1 MGNNQL
7 QRKYSVFLGVILSG
21 YNVADKLY
29 GAVFIILMSLRGVDA
44 FQISIVFAVSSLSM
58 AIFDYPSGNLSD
70 IYGRKRMTAAGF
82 MVWGAGLGIFAAA
95 NGLALFIAASIVMSL
110 GVAMISGSP
119 QAWYID
125 QLEELGMP
133 DYKKIALPRIS
144 GFVSAFAIVGALMG
158 TVSSRVHYVLP
169 VAIAGVLAVGLGVYT
184 WLSFSD
190 NYGSRTQSSI
200 RREIYASSADF
211 ARSTEMRFILLR
223 SILTHTA
230 LLVFLLS
237 WQVYGVNELE
247 FPVSSLG
254 VLLILFMGVI
264 SVSSFLVS
272 YLAKKEVAAV
282 RIIVCGTVISALG
295 LLLVGLFPHKAV
307 FIAGLVLFE
316 FGLGMD
322 MSSTGVWVQDFIPGA
337 KRATFTSGLSALK
350 SLAGFLITLILGIM
364 AKNLGYAFIW
374 CFAGASLLGSN
385 IVLLYFNTKYVRAGS
400 SEADGEKTLVS

>member
-1 MGNNQL
+1 MENNQL

-58 AIFDYPSGNLSD
+58 AVFDYPSGNLSD

-82 MVWGAGLGIFAAA
+82 IVWGAGLWFFAAA
-95 NGLALFIAASIVMSL
+95 EGLALFILASIVMSL
-110 GVAMISGSP
+110 GVSMISDSP

-144 GFVSAFAIVGALMG
+144 GFVSAFAIVGALLG
-158 TVSSRVHYVLP
+158 TVGSNIHYVLP

-200 RREIYASSADF
+200 LREIYASSADF

-230 LLVFLLS
+230 MLAFLLS
-237 WQVYGVNELE
+237 WQVYGVNELD
-247 FPVSSLG
+247 FPVSALG
-254 VLLILFMGVI
+254 LLLILFMGVI

-307 FIAGLVLFE
+307 FIAGLLLFE

-322 MSSTGVWVQDFIPGA
+322 MSSSGVWIQDFIPRA
-337 KRATFTSGLSALK
+337 KRATFSSGLSALK

-374 CFAGASLLGSN
+374 CFAAASLLVSN
-385 IVLLYFNTKYVRAGS
+385 IVLLYFNARYVRAGS
-400 SEADGEKTLVS
+400 IGDDQKTLVS

>member
-1 MGNNQL
+1 MENNQL

-29 GAVFIILMSLRGVDA
+29 GAVFIILMSMRGVDA

-58 AIFDYPSGNLSD
+58 AVFDYPSGNLSD

-82 MVWGAGLGIFAAA
+82 IVWGAGLWFFAAA
-95 NGLALFIAASIVMSL
+95 EGLALFILASIVMSL
-110 GVAMISGSP
+110 GVSMISDSP

-144 GFVSAFAIVGALMG
+144 GFVSAFAIVGALLG
-158 TVSSRVHYVLP
+158 TVSSNIHYVLP

-200 RREIYASSADF
+200 LREIYASSADF

-230 LLVFLLS
+230 MLAFLLS
-237 WQVYGVNELE
+237 WQVYGVNELD
-247 FPVSSLG
+247 FPVSALG
-254 VLLILFMGVI
+254 LLLILFMGVI

-322 MSSTGVWVQDFIPGA
+322 MSSSGVWIQDFIPRA
-337 KRATFTSGLSALK
+337 KRATFSSGLSALK

-374 CFAGASLLGSN
+374 CLAAASLLGSN

-400 SEADGEKTLVS
+400 GADGEKTLVS

>member
-1 MGNNQL
+1 MENNQL

-58 AIFDYPSGNLSD
+58 AVFDYPSGNLSD

-82 MVWGAGLGIFAAA
+82 IVWGAGLWFFAAA
-95 NGLALFIAASIVMSL
+95 EGLALFILASIVMSL
-110 GVAMISGSP
+110 GVSMISDSP

-144 GFVSAFAIVGALMG
+144 GFVSAFAIVGALLG
-158 TVSSRVHYVLP
+158 TVSSNIHYVLP

-200 RREIYASSADF
+200 LREIYASSADF

-230 LLVFLLS
+230 MLAFLLS
-237 WQVYGVNELE
+237 WQVYGVNELD
-247 FPVSSLG
+247 FPVSALG
-254 VLLILFMGVI
+254 LLLILFMGVI

-322 MSSTGVWVQDFIPGA
+322 MSSSGVWIQDFIPRA
-337 KRATFTSGLSALK
+337 KRATFSSGLSALK

-374 CFAGASLLGSN
+374 CLAAASLLGSN

-400 SEADGEKTLVS
+400 GADGEKTLVS

>member
-1 MGNNQL
+1 MENNQL

-58 AIFDYPSGNLSD
+58 AVFDYPSGNLSD

-82 MVWGAGLGIFAAA
+82 IVWGAGLWFFAVAE
-95 NGLALFIAASIVMSL
+95 GLALFILASIVMSL
-110 GVAMISGSP
+110 GVSMISDSP

-144 GFVSAFAIVGALMG
+144 GFVSAFAIVGALLG
-158 TVSSRVHYVLP
+158 TVSSNIHYVLP

-200 RREIYASSADF
+200 LREIYASSADF

-230 LLVFLLS
+230 MLAFLLS
-237 WQVYGVNELE
+237 WQVYGVNELD
-247 FPVSSLG
+247 FPVSALG
-254 VLLILFMGVI
+254 LLLILFMGVI

-322 MSSTGVWVQDFIPGA
+322 MSSSGVWIQDFIPRA
-337 KRATFTSGLSALK
+337 KRATFSSGLSALK

-374 CFAGASLLGSN
+374 CLAAASLLGSN

-400 SEADGEKTLVS
+400 GADGEKTLVS

>member
-1 MGNNQL
+1 MENNQL

-29 GAVFIILMSLRGVDA
+29 GSVFIILMSLRGVDA

-58 AIFDYPSGNLSD
+58 AVFDYPSGNLSD

-82 MVWGAGLGIFAAA
+82 IVWGAGLWFFAAA
-95 NGLALFIAASIVMSL
+95 EGLALFILASIVMSL
-110 GVAMISGSP
+110 GVSMISDSP

-144 GFVSAFAIVGALMG
+144 GFVSAFAIVGALLG
-158 TVSSRVHYVLP
+158 TVSSNIHYVLP

-200 RREIYASSADF
+200 LREIYASSADF

-230 LLVFLLS
+230 LLAFLLS
-237 WQVYGVNELE
+237 WQVYGVNELD
-247 FPVSSLG
+247 FPVSALG
-254 VLLILFMGVI
+254 LLLILFMGVI

-322 MSSTGVWVQDFIPGA
+322 MSSSGVWIQDFIPRA
-337 KRATFTSGLSALK
+337 KRATFSSGLSALK

-374 CFAGASLLGSN
+374 YLAAASLLGSN

-400 SEADGEKTLVS
+400 GADGEKTLVS

>member
-1 MGNNQL
+1 MENNQL
-7 QRKYSVFLGVILSG
+7 HRKYSVFLGVILSG

-58 AIFDYPSGNLSD
+58 AVFDYPSGNLSD

-82 MVWGAGLGIFAAA
+82 IVWGAGLWFFSAAE
-95 NGLALFIAASIVMSL
+95 GLALFILASIVMSL
-110 GVAMISGSP
+110 GVSMISDSP

-144 GFVSAFAIVGALMG
+144 GFVSAFAIVGALLG
-158 TVSSRVHYVLP
+158 TVSSSVHYVLP
-169 VAIAGVLAVGLGVYT
+169 VAIAGVLAVGLGIYT

-200 RREIYASSADF
+200 LREIYASSADF

-230 LLVFLLS
+230 LLAFLLS

-247 FPVSSLG
+247 FPVSALG

-322 MSSTGVWVQDFIPGA
+322 MSSSGVWIQDFIPRA
-337 KRATFTSGLSALK
+337 KRATFSSGLSALK

-374 CFAGASLLGSN
+374 CLAAASLLGSN

-400 SEADGEKTLVS
+400 EADGEKTLVS